1 MYSNREFAYFVNR
14 RNNLDKMID
23 LLVFMIPDREFYYP
37 EIQTGELRDY
47 QIDIYDLIKIGY
59 VGVYEIQ
66 KDYEDKLRE
75 LADFKRKLLKFGLF
89 MQPLDRQKE
98 IVMNLAS
105 QYRLHKRLLK
115 LRENFRG
122 DERD

>member
-23 LLVFMIPDREFYYP
+23 LLVFMILDREFYYP

-75 LADFKRKLLKFGLF
+75 LADFKRKLLKFGLL
-89 MQPLDRQKE
+89 MQPLEKQKE
-98 IVMNLAS
+98 IVIRLAGK
-105 QYRLHKRLLK
+105 YRLEKRILMR
-115 LRENFRG
+115 REMFR
-122 DERD
+122 DEEVD

>member
-1 MYSNREFAYFVNR
+1 MYKEDEFNYFVET
-14 RNNLDKMID
+14 RNNLELIID
-23 LLVFMIPDREFYYP
+23 SLISMIPDREFYYP

-47 QIDIYDLIKIGY
+47 QKDVYDLIKIGY

-75 LADFKRKLLKFGLF
+75 LANFKRKLLKFGLL
-89 MQPLDRQKE
+89 MQPLAKQKE

-115 LRENFRG
+115 QREYFRG

>member
-1 MYSNREFAYFVNR
+1 
-14 RNNLDKMID
+14 
-23 LLVFMIPDREFYYP
+23 P

-75 LADFKRKLLKFGLF
+75 LADFKRKLLKFGLL
-89 MQPLDRQKE
+89 MQPLEKQKE
-98 IVMNLAS
+98 IVIRLAGK
-105 QYRLHKRLLK
+105 YRLEKRILMR
-115 LRENFRG
+115 REMFR
-122 DERD
+122 DEEVD

>member
-1 MYSNREFAYFVNR
+1 MFLENKFNYFIST
-14 RNNLDKMID
+14 RNNLELVID
-23 LLVFMIPDREFYYP
+23 SLVLMIPDREFYYP

-75 LADFKRKLLKFGLF
+75 LADFKRKLLKFGLL
-89 MQPLDRQKE
+89 MQPLEKQKE
-98 IVMNLAS
+98 IVIRLAAK
-105 QYRLHKRLLK
+105 YHLEKRILMK
-115 LRENFRG
+115 KEMFR
-122 DERD
+122 DEEVD

>member
-1 MYSNREFAYFVNR
+1 MFLENEFNYFIST
-14 RNNLDKMID
+14 RNNLELVID
-23 LLVFMIPDREFYYP
+23 SLILMIPDREFYYP

-75 LADFKRKLLKFGLF
+75 LADFKRKLLKFGLL
-89 MQPLDRQKE
+89 MQPLEKQKE
-98 IVMNLAS
+98 IVIRLAAK
-105 QYRLHKRLLK
+105 YHLEKRILMK
-115 LRENFRG
+115 KEMFR
-122 DERD
+122 DEEVD

>member
-1 MYSNREFAYFVNR
+1 
-14 RNNLDKMID
+14 MID

-37 EIQTGELRDY
+37 GIQTGELRDY

-75 LADFKRKLLKFGLF
+75 LADFKRKLLKFGLL

>member
-1 MYSNREFAYFVNR
+1 MFLENEFNYFIST
-14 RNNLDKMID
+14 RNNLELVID
-23 LLVFMIPDREFYYP
+23 SLVLMIPDREFYYP

-75 LADFKRKLLKFGLF
+75 LADFKRKLLKFGLL
-89 MQPLDRQKE
+89 MQPLEKQKE
-98 IVMNLAS
+98 IVIRLAAK
-105 QYRLHKRLLK
+105 YHLEKRILVK
-115 LRENFRG
+115 KEMFR
-122 DERD
+122 DEEVD

>member
-1 MYSNREFAYFVNR
+1 MFLENEFNYFIST
-14 RNNLDKMID
+14 RNNLELVID
-23 LLVFMIPDREFYYP
+23 SLVLMIPDREFYYP

-75 LADFKRKLLKFGLF
+75 LADFKRKLLKFGLL
-89 MQPLDRQKE
+89 MQPLEKQKE
-98 IVMNLAS
+98 IVIRLAAK
-105 QYRLHKRLLK
+105 YHLKKRILMK
-115 LRENFRG
+115 KEMFR
-122 DERD
+122 DEEVD

>member
-1 MYSNREFAYFVNR
+1 
-14 RNNLDKMID
+14 MID

-75 LADFKRKLLKFGLF
+75 LADFKRKLLKFGLL

-98 IVMNLAS
+98 IVMNLAN